1 MSYISKELRDF
12 VESRAENRCEY
23 CLISQDVRAF
33 SFQIDHV
40 ISEKHDGPTT
50 LNNLALSCPKCNAYK
65 GSDIGTNDPQTGEL
79 VRLFNPRTQNWNGH
93 FRVDEDGTIVGL
105 TPEGRATARL
115 LQFNQADR
123 LRQRAAYIRLGLYP
137 RTKDT

>member
-1 MSYISKELRDF
+1 MSYISKEFRDF
-12 VESRAENRCEY
+12 VHERADDRCEY
-23 CLISQDVRAF
+23 CLISQHVRAF

-40 ISEKHDGPTT
+40 ISEKHSGPTT
-50 LNNLALSCPKCNAYK
+50 LVNLALSCPKCNAYK
-65 GSDIGTNDPQTGEL
+65 GSDIGTNDPLTGDL
-79 VRLFNPRTQNWNGH
+79 VRLFNPRTQNWTTH

-123 LRQRAAYIRLGLYP
+123 VRQRAAYIRLGLYP
-137 RTKDT
+137 RAT